1 MRNKLMC
8 AAVAATLWAG
18 SAAAVNVDNFEIP
31 YVGAAYL
38 YEFSDSARDSKNGQ
52 GFQLQFGLPLAE
64 FGFSNWAA
72 ELTYHDLGRKRDID
86 RRKDYQS
93 GLMLDFVYDLGNYA
107 WGDEA
112 ALSPRFKPFLL
123 AGLGVVN
130 DDVRGNDVNRFGIN
144 LGAGLL
150 FPLNWHGLAARLEA
164 RVLGQDNDKSV
175 PGEDILID
183 YRVSLGLQVPLTP
196 LFRASEKSVAPAQ
209 DCGLAVVD
217 PATGRSDCGA
227 DSDRDGVPDSADEC
241 PLTPEGTPVDA
252 RGCPVDLSNDE
263 DGDGV
268 PNHLDACPGTQKG
281 LRVDARG
288 CVVAQTA
295 VLRGVNF
302 ENDSARLTVEA
313 KRLLDDSA
321 QTLKNQ
327 SNLSVLVAG
336 HTDSNGDDAYN
347 LSLSQQRAESVRQY
361 LIGRGVP
368 ASRLS
373 AQGFGESQPAESNDT
388 AAGRAANRRVEFRLV
403 VE

>member
-1 MRNKLMC
+1 MRIKLLC

-18 SAAAVNVDNFEIP
+18 SAAAVNVDDYAIP

-52 GFQLQFGLPLAE
+52 GFQLHLGWPLADY
-64 FGFSNWAA
+64 GFSNWAA
-72 ELTYHDLGRKRDID
+72 ELTYHDLGRKREID

-93 GLMLDFVYDLGNYA
+93 GLMLDFVYDLGTYA

-112 ALSPRFKPFLL
+112 LQSPHFKPFLL
-123 AGLGVVN
+123 AGFGLVN
-130 DDVRGNDVNRFGIN
+130 DDVRGDDSNNFGIN
-144 LGAGLL
+144 VGAGLL
-150 FPLNWHGLAARLEA
+150 FPLNWQGLAARLEA
-164 RVLGQDNDKSV
+164 RVLGQNNDKSV

-183 YRVSLGLQVPLTP
+183 YRVSLGLQIPLTP
-196 LFRASEKSVAPAQ
+196 LFAPGKTVAPAQ
-209 DCGLAVVD
+209 ECELAVVD
-217 PATGRSDCGA
+217 PVTGRSDCGA
-227 DSDRDGVPDSADEC
+227 DSDRDGVADSADEC
-241 PLTPEGTPVDA
+241 PLTPEGTKVDA
-252 RGCPVDLSNDE
+252 RGCPVDLGNDE

-268 PNHLDACPGTQKG
+268 INSLDACPGTQQG

-302 ENDSARLTVEA
+302 ENDSARLTTEA

-327 SNLSVLVAG
+327 SNLSVLIAG
-336 HTDSNGDDAYN
+336 HTDSNGDEAYN

-361 LIGRGVP
+361 LIARGAP

-373 AQGFGESQPAESNDT
+373 AQGFGESEPAESNDT
-388 AAGRAANRRVEFRLV
+388 AAGRANNRRVEFRLV